1 MPLQRTGPYAF
12 GRLGSNTTGRLT
24 EMGAG
29 LRPVLDSPHVSLLG
43 TGAVGW
49 PEETGASWAP
59 TPLPPQIT
67 GPADNMAREHDAV
80 SVIEHESGAELHG
93 GVSGAVPIYVD
104 TTGGEVLFSSSI
116 EPLVRTRAAIEPDW
130 DGWAQ
135 MLAAGAPLGGRTT
148 VAGIRRLRPWERI
161 TVHDDGA
168 IRSDASAWPWLEYG
182 PEPGANLATVAEELE
197 SAVAQLAKRGR
208 LAPLLSGGWD
218 SRILATLAQR
228 ATTDGPLTARTTSSD
243 TGTVM
248 EELIAAK
255 VATHLGLDHRVLMPH
270 RDQLGADVARFAET
284 VDYQTSFHV
293 WFVPVQRDLDA
304 GSGTALDGLGG
315 GLFLGGAFP
324 DPAGS
329 REPVIDRRFN
339 RLTHY
344 LGEAES
350 VLAPKVIRAIRDRT
364 RTGFEQVARP
374 LLGHP
379 FASTFTAYLNRTLPG
394 ISLAPYGLLAAST
407 TVATPFLSDR
417 VVAAALQLPPHLHQD
432 GQLYP
437 RLLGRVDPYLAE
449 LPTAE
454 QLAPWPRPHP
464 RRIASAE
471 GARQIRDLVL
481 TEPVRELIADDLA
494 AADLP
499 RWQTLL
505 STTRPQHLL
514 RGLAVMSLWYQAHEG
529 VLGGRGVAELVS

>member
-1 MPLQRTGPYAF
+1 MPLQRTGPRAY
-12 GRLGSNTTGRLT
+12 GRLGSDGAGRLAQ
-24 EMGAG
+24 MDAG
-29 LRPVLDSPHVSLLG
+29 LQRVLDSPLVALWA
-43 TGAVGW
+43 TGAVAW
-49 PEETGASWAP
+49 PDDTGASWSP
-59 TPLPPQIT
+59 TPLPSQLT
-67 GPADNMAREHDAV
+67 GPARVVAREHDAV
-80 SVIEHESGAELHG
+80 SVIEHEDRVELHG
-93 GVSGAVPIYVD
+93 GVSGAVPVYVD
-104 TTGGEVLFSSSI
+104 ATEGEVLFSSSI

-135 MLAAGAPLGGRTT
+135 MLAAGGPLGGRTT
-148 VAGIRRLRPWERI
+148 VAGISRLRPWERV
-161 TVHDDGA
+161 TVDREG
-168 IRSDASAWPWLEYG
+168 RVSTDASQWPWLDYA
-182 PEPGANLATVAEELE
+182 PASGATLTAVGEHLE
-197 SAVAQLAKRGR
+197 AAVAQLAGRGR

-218 SRILATLAQR
+218 SRILATLAHR
-228 ATTDGPLTARTTSSD
+228 YTEGPLTARTTSSD

-255 VATHLGLDHRVLMPH
+255 VAAHLGLDQRVLMPH
-270 RDQLGADVARFAET
+270 RDQLGADVARFAAA

-293 WFVPVQRDLDA
+293 WFVPVQRDLHP

-324 DPAGS
+324 DPAGGDMS
-329 REPVIDRRFN
+329 VLDRRFN

-344 LGEAES
+344 LREAEA
-350 VLAPKVIRAIRDRT
+350 VLAPKVIHKIRDRT
-364 RTGFEQVARP
+364 RTGFEEVARP
-374 LLGHP
+374 LLEHP

-437 RLLGRVDPYLAE
+437 RLLGRLDPYLAE

-505 STTRPQHLL
+505 STTRSQHLL
-514 RGLAVMSLWYQAHEG
+514 RGLAVMSLWYKAHEG
-529 VLGGRGVAELVS
+529 VLGGQGVAELAS